1 DSRYKESM
9 NVGEIS
15 ISRIL
20 LIIEYLVK
28 IRKKTRILE
37 LKRRNM
43 KIIVLTSY
51 TPYPSRKI
59 WRICACISPKT
70 TREQGSILIDTLLT
84 TKLLSDQSIM
94 AEPLSP
100 DHVFGFPTDDAALDL
115 EDPEMEVEEDPKEE
129 PEEDPK
135 EVIPLVVASTPGSLP
150 ISPQPLSKSSS
161 DFEFTASV
169 TSNGRLR
176 EDTKTLYGSIR
187 TLEQGKRTCRTEI
200 ATTRTEV
207 DRIQRRM
214 DAFDIDLD
222 FIEKDATMT
231 AMMGVMEACPSKSI
245 DVLAVYGDA
254 RHSES
259 LMANRVAEAI
269 TEYERNQTN
278 PERAGRVRENTGG
291 AGENVGGAGGAGG
304 AGVGNARG
312 NIEPKTRECTYK
324 AFLGCNPLTFNG
336 TEGA

>member
-1 DSRYKESM
+1 
-9 NVGEIS
+9 
-15 ISRIL
+15 
-20 LIIEYLVK
+20 
-28 IRKKTRILE
+28 
-37 LKRRNM
+37 
-43 KIIVLTSY
+43 
-51 TPYPSRKI
+51 
-59 WRICACISPKT
+59 
-70 TREQGSILIDTLLT
+70 
-84 TKLLSDQSIM
+84 
-94 AEPLSP
+94 
-100 DHVFGFPTDDAALDL
+100 
-115 EDPEMEVEEDPKEE
+115 MEVEEDPKEE

-150 ISPQPLSKSSS
+150 ISPQPLLKSSS

-231 AMMGVMEACPSKSI
+231 SDDVLALQNCVETVVVKQLQAKQDRASNRDEIWRGVMEACPSKSI

-278 PERAGRVRENTGG
+278 PDRAWKELIEN
-291 AGENVGGAGGAGG
+291 AGEQGEKVGG
-304 AGVGNARG
+304 V
-312 NIEPKTRECTYK
+312 
-324 AFLGCNPLTFNG
+324 
-336 TEGA
+336 EGLEELSRKCKRNYRN